1 MLSSSSP
8 ISSAWAAPARLYR
21 GAAGAYPYRHDV
33 RLARHAAVV
42 DHQAARE
49 LRRHHELRDFPDVLR
64 FFRAL
69 SAVEDAGRKPVAL
82 LSLPLQS
89 LHLGRRADPLRVLP
103 PDQLAGA
110 RYRQRLHGSV
120 PGPLGVGLRSIL
132 RHPAAQGGCGRYRL
146 NPGPFCGASLGAGEF
161 AGTHNTLGAPGY
173 ESAAAI

>member
-21 GAAGAYPYRHDV
+21 GAAGAYPHRHDV
-33 RLARHAAVV
+33 RLARHAAVL

-49 LRRHHELRDFPDVLR
+49 LRRYHELRDLPDVLR
-64 FFRAL
+64 LLRAL

-89 LHLGRRADPLRVLP
+89 LHLGRRADPLRVLS

-110 RYRQRLHGSV
+110 RDRQRLHASV
-120 PGPLGVGLRSIL
+120 PGPLGVGLRSVV
-132 RHPAAQGGCGRYRL
+132 RYPAAQGGCGRFRL
-146 NPGPFCGASLGAGEF
+146 RGPDAAGDGANLPVATISCGHPSV
-161 AGTHNTLGAPGY
+161 
-173 ESAAAI
+173 